1 MPITEV
7 AAAAISSTFKL
18 LNQLIK
24 QYVDSCLEPEL
35 SKNSIIRKMD
45 KFEMVETGNCVFLDC
60 IRFEDQDTFD
70 LEDEDELESDVCC
83 FEIFKDSPLNE
94 EHKLNKATFA
104 KELRQKSGVILW
116 NFDTQKSEAEG
127 RVIST
132 KNSVIEVILKCSQK
146 RLEKL
151 ISANPDGLALIT
163 HYSPVNRDRVNFL
176 CKKVLPHN
184 MACRNSLFSSIV
196 KFLDGPAPQ
205 PQPQLPRSHSE
216 FSGLLQ
222 GNDLPMLQ
230 QLNDSQKEAVRGAL
244 QCEHFYMIHGPP
256 GTGKSPTL
264 VVILEAL
271 FKSNKK
277 VLVCAESHN
286 PIDNLLSKFVH
297 SSNALQSLST
307 EEKRAALIRI
317 GASWLVDKKSK
328 EFLLDNRLKS
338 YKKSQRAARGARSR
352 SLSRSHTPSHSHHSQ
367 DSTTADN
374 RLKLALISRARM
386 VFSTKCGLFNKL
398 FRDHFAHEENKFD
411 YAIVDE
417 ASQSFTAYTLM
428 AIACAKKIIFAGDHK
443 QLPPVIKD
451 EAAKQELEV
460 SLFERLINHQKL
472 NPPTTPVYT
481 MLDTQYRMNE
491 LLMKFSNDLLYEG
504 QVKTGQRNKDLLLKD
519 IVSNG
524 VVATLPLDQPIV
536 WIKNRQ
542 QERCFEEGN
551 VTNHQEALIV
561 IKAIKELIRIG
572 VPQTDI
578 GVIVGYNTQRTLI
591 FNMIAT
597 DRSMRNVGVNVDELM
612 IATVDSFQGREREVI
627 IFATTR
633 SNQYK
638 KVGFFKDARRL
649 NVAATRARRQL
660 IVVGDHNTLNNR
672 QAKFAQLY
680 RVAQNHGAVI
690 DEL

>member
-1 MPITEV
+1 
-7 AAAAISSTFKL
+7 
-18 LNQLIK
+18 
-24 QYVDSCLEPEL
+24 
-35 SKNSIIRKMD
+35 
-45 KFEMVETGNCVFLDC
+45 
-60 IRFEDQDTFD
+60 
-70 LEDEDELESDVCC
+70 
-83 FEIFKDSPLNE
+83 
-94 EHKLNKATFA
+94 
-104 KELRQKSGVILW
+104 
-116 NFDTQKSEAEG
+116 
-127 RVIST
+127 
-132 KNSVIEVILKCSQK
+132 
-146 RLEKL
+146 
-151 ISANPDGLALIT
+151 
-163 HYSPVNRDRVNFL
+163 
-176 CKKVLPHN
+176 
-184 MACRNSLFSSIV
+184 
-196 KFLDGPAPQ
+196 
-205 PQPQLPRSHSE
+205 
-216 FSGLLQ
+216 
-222 GNDLPMLQ
+222 
-230 QLNDSQKEAVRGAL
+230 
-244 QCEHFYMIHGPP
+244 MIHGPP
-256 GTGKSPTL
+256 GTGKSQTL

-338 YKKSQRAARGARSR
+338 YRRNQRAARGARSH
-352 SLSRSHTPSHSHHSQ
+352 SLSRSHSPSHHSQ
-367 DSTTADN
+367 DTTTADN

-428 AIACAKKIIFAGDHK
+428 AIACAKKIIFAGDHE

-524 VVATLPLDQPIV
+524 VVTTLPLDQPIV

-578 GVIVGYNTQRTLI
+578 GVIVGYNAQRTLI
-591 FNMIAT
+591 FNMIVT
-597 DRSMRNVGVNVDELM
+597 DRSMRYVGVNVDELM

-660 IVVGDHNTLNNR
+660 IVVGDQNTLNNR
-672 QAKFAQLY
+672 QAKFAQLF

-690 DEL
+690 EEF